1 MQNNQQK
8 AEIMKLIELGY
19 VELETLKALVKGETT
34 FSHYVTNVTGGEK
47 YNTLFLAFVNGKIQN
62 VSGLIAK
69 VTGNKL
75 NKDRELV
82 INAGGMDP
90 IYSIMDEFNSM
101 LPAYVEHFKLD
112 VTLPTRCKFSSDGIY

>member
-1 MQNNQQK
+1 
-8 AEIMKLIELGY
+8 MKLVELGY

-75 NKDRELV
+75 NKDREVV

>member
-1 MQNNQQK
+1 
-8 AEIMKLIELGY
+8 MKLAELGY
-19 VELETLKALVKGETT
+19 VELETLKALAKGETSL
-34 FSHYVTNVTGGEK
+34 SHYVTKVTGGEK

-82 INAGGMDP
+82 INGCGMDP
-90 IYSIMDEFNSM
+90 IYATMDEFNSM

>member
-1 MQNNQQK
+1 
-8 AEIMKLIELGY
+8 MKLVELGY
-19 VELETLKALVKGETT
+19 IELEALKALVKCETNL
-34 FSHYVTNVTGGEK
+34 SHYVTNVTGGEK

-69 VTGNKL
+69 VSGNKL
-75 NKDRELV
+75 NKDREVV

-101 LPAYVEHFKLD
+101 LSAYVEHFKLD